1 MFATLEAK
9 LIAGAIAALFF
20 VGLGFSAA
28 WEIQSIRIADLEKAD
43 AVQGELNAKVAAL
56 TQGKLD
62 QNAIAAANADAAQ
75 ARETAARTAA
85 QVRVV
90 HDYVTKYQD
99 AHNCVT
105 WGLVRVYDAA
115 AIGTDA
121 SALSLPPGVT
131 NDTCSPDVVSSA
143 LADGIVRNFGRYRV
157 VAGHFNQLVAL
168 DAANDTALKESGT
181 KPPTWWE
188 RNNPF

>member
-9 LIAGAIAALFF
+9 LIAGAIAAF
-20 VGLGFSAA
+20 VFIGLGFYAG
-28 WEIQSIRIADLEKAD
+28 WEVQSIRIADMEKAN
-43 AVQGELNAKVAAL
+43 AVQQALNVQVAAL

-90 HDYVTKYQD
+90 HDYVTKIQD
-99 AHNCVT
+99 ARNCVT
-105 WGLVRVYDAA
+105 YGLVRVYDAA
-115 AIGTDA
+115 AIGADPA
-121 SALSLPPGVT
+121 ALNLPPGVS

-143 LADGIVRNFGRYRV
+143 LADGIVRNFGRYRI

-168 DAANDTALKESGT
+168 DAANDTALKNADT
-181 KPPTWWE
+181 KPPDFWD
-188 RNNPF
+188 RINPF

>member
-1 MFATLEAK
+1 MFATVEAK
-9 LIAGAIAALFF
+9 LIAGAVAALFF
-20 VGLGFSAA
+20 IALGFSGG
-28 WEIQSIRIADLEKAD
+28 WEIQSIRIADMKAAD
-43 AVQGELNAKVAAL
+43 AAQEALNVKMAAL

-62 QNAIAAANADAAQ
+62 QNAIAAANADAA
-75 ARETAARTAA
+75 AARALAATVRA
-85 QVRVV
+85 QVKVV

-99 AHNCVT
+99 AHNCIT
-105 WGLVRVYDAA
+105 YGLLRVYDAA

-121 SALSLPPGVT
+121 GTLSLPPGVT
-131 NDTCSPDVVSSA
+131 DDTCSPDVVSSA

-157 VAGHFNQLVAL
+157 VAKRFNELQDL
-168 DAANDTALKESGT
+168 DAANDAALAASGS